1 MIGLVFLAPQGSFTD
16 APERMRSFRGIGQD
30 HDGPSRVNAQSAALS
45 GLDEFSVKNCIRGQR
60 RRRCQPEACAR
71 AKKTPTGGASR
82 GGQLRKSD
90 HKTSGI
96 SSPFIA

>member
-45 GLDEFSVKNCIRGQR
+45 GLDEFSVKNCL
-60 RRRCQPEACAR
+60 R
-71 AKKTPTGGASR
+71 ASGGGAA
-82 GGQLRKSD
+82 
-90 HKTSGI
+90 
-96 SSPFIA
+96 SPKPTPGLKNPRLAGPAGEVS